1 MGHLFVISGP
11 SAVGKTSVV
20 RYLLDKNPQLSRVIT
35 CTTRSIR
42 ENEQD
47 DVDYIFLSKEDFR
60 KRIENNEFAEFS
72 EVYENYY
79 GVLLASIQE
88 SMSKNKISV
97 LVINWEGFQ
106 KVKRVIAENITGI
119 FINPPSI
126 EELEKRLRSRN
137 TENEGDIQKRL
148 LTARLDIAHSNE
160 YDFSVE
166 NREIPQAANDIFDII
181 SKVISDKSVSNKDQ
195 NTQETQEIQ
204 EESSQMS
211 RIVAG

>member
-11 SAVGKTSVV
+11 SAVGKTTIV
-20 RYLLDKNPQLSRVIT
+20 RYLLDKKPELSRVVT
-35 CTTRSIR
+35 CTTRAIR
-42 ENEQD
+42 EGEQD
-47 DVDYIFLSKEDFR
+47 GVDYIFLSKEDFR
-60 KRIENNEFAEFS
+60 KKIENNEFAEFS

-88 SMSKNKISV
+88 SMKKNEISI

-106 KVKRVIAENITGI
+106 KVKRFVTENVTGI

-126 EELEKRLRSRN
+126 EELERRLRLRN
-137 TENEGDIQKRL
+137 TEDEGDIQKRL

-166 NREIPQAANDIFDII
+166 NKEIPQTAKDIFEII
-181 SKVISDKSVSNKDQ
+181 SKVVKN
-195 NTQETQEIQ
+195 
-204 EESSQMS
+204 
-211 RIVAG
+211 